1 MFYCRFSLG
10 SEDQGLDPAVVC
22 TLCFIVD
29 SPLGSEDQGLGHS
42 VGTTED
48 GCEADIE
55 DFDGEKI
62 SSVNTSLDVSLKRF
76 LQQSSAQTST
86 NTSQQ

>member
-1 MFYCRFSLG
+1 ML
-10 SEDQGLDPAVVC
+10 QGVFKKGHAVGC
-22 TLCFIVD
+22 TCFIAD
-29 SPLGSEDQGLGHS
+29 SPIGSEDQGLGHS

-76 LQQSSAQTST
+76 LQSSAQTSI

>member
-1 MFYCRFSLG
+1 ML
-10 SEDQGLDPAVVC
+10 QGVLKKDAVVSC
-22 TLCFIVD
+22 TCCIAD

-76 LQQSSAQTST
+76 LQSSAQTSI